1 MKGRGQ
7 GSQIFEVIAENENAS
22 EEQKRLKSK
31 YESTLELYRKGEFQ
45 LAEKAFT
52 FLYKARNDLT
62 SKTMSEWYRDYIILP
77 PENWNGIVVM
87 KEK

>member
-1 MKGRGQ
+1 MKP
-7 GSQIFEVIAENENAS
+7 E
-22 EEQKRLKSK
+22 

-52 FLYKARNDLT
+52 SLYKARNDLA
-62 SKTMSEWYRDYIILP
+62 SKTMSERCRDYIIFP